1 METSWICSFYAG
13 IGVTVNS
20 ATTVAT
26 KSNFQ
31 IIFATDPTLG
41 LRMQFIS
48 AAAKNYKWNKKVGF

>member
-1 METSWICSFYAG
+1 MFMETSQTCSFYAG

-48 AAAKNYKWNKKVGF
+48 AAAKNYK

>member
-1 METSWICSFYAG
+1 MATSRIYSFYACT
-13 IGVTVNS
+13 GVTVIS

-31 IIFATDPTLG
+31 FTFATDPTLG

-48 AAAKNYKWNKKVGF
+48 AAAKDYK